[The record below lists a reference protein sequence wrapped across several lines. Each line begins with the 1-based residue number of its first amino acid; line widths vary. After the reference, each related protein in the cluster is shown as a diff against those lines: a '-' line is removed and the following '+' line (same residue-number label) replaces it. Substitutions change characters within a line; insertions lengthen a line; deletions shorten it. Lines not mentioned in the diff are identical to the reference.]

1 MKKLWPFWILDK
13 VDAWFSEIVKIP
25 SPTTISF
32 TCRLLF
38 NYGSSGLSAGTLMF
52 LFHVSSGS
60 KRNFGPR
67 VWKHN
72 QQYSL
77 LYSHNSTD
85 QLKNIP
91 KISSVLL
98 AKTKFWTSLIHFVFS
113 PKWLHYHCKTLLSHN
128 WTEKLLF
135 S

>member
-1 MKKLWPFWILDK
+1 MKKLWPFLILDK

-52 LFHVSSGS
+52 LLHASSGS

-67 VWKHN
+67 IGKHN

-85 QLKNIP
+85 QLKNVP

-98 AKTKFWTSLIHFVFS
+98 AKTKFWTPLIHFVFS